1 MKSMRGFNQISFGTD
16 YVQSKYQLRYAAG
29 IYWLLDMEQ
38 EGIPYKKPLPLNE
51 TGACIWNMWMQGMET
66 EEIVAVISESHGVPA
81 EEVRQDVQQ
90 FLEQL
95 RRYNIMI

>member
-1 MKSMRGFNQISFGTD
+1 MKGFNQISCGTD
-16 YVQSKYQLRYAAG
+16 CVPSKYQLRYAAG

-51 TGACIWNMWMQGMET
+51 TGARIWNMRMQGMET
-66 EEIVAVISESHGVPA
+66 EEIVVAMSESHDVPA
-81 EEVRQDVQQ
+81 GEVRQDVQQ